1 MFPVPFLEKDAGDPA
16 LAYKQARAQK
26 PYNEF
31 LIRNGKPL
39 NEEQN
44 RKRKEKRKKA
54 KRKQIL
60 QPIASESEDEEEEEE
75 DTALIKWEMEWWRK
89 VLLFSMLLC
98 SLLSSMYTIDFL
110 A

>member
-1 MFPVPFLEKDAGDPA
+1 LKNYGDPA
-16 LAYKQARAQK
+16 LAYKQSQVQK
-26 PYNEF
+26 LCNEF

-39 NEEQN
+39 NEEQK

-60 QPIASESEDEEEEEE
+60 QPIAGESEDEEEEEE
-75 DTALIKWEMEWWRK
+75 HPALIKWEMEWWRK

-98 SLLSSMYTIDFL
+98 SLLSSMYIVDFL